1 MVRPRKIMSN
11 IVRHPERAI
20 SEKPIVLAVSIVS
33 KTTPENNAT
42 PAIINGSLFAK
53 ILFPKIE

>member
-1 MVRPRKIMSN
+1 MSN
-11 IVRHPERAI
+11 IVLHPERAI

-33 KTTPENNAT
+33 KTTPENNAI
-42 PAIINGSLFAK
+42 PAIISRSLFAK